1 MVKDNPLES
10 IFIQQSRGFHPLKA
24 ISTHIKSHQN
34 HIELFTTSPNINKID
49 NTYFGFHVLFFFL
62 ATNSKKKTWSK
73 ELS

>member
-1 MVKDNPLES
+1 MVKHNLLES

-34 HIELFTTSPNINKID
+34 HIELLTSPNINKIG
-49 NTYFGFHVLFFFL
+49 NTYFGFHVLFFFFV